1 MALVFAQTYAI
12 MSEII
17 HSFSDVIER
26 KMSSISITKK
36 LISHIKKLGRG
47 ALFSPKDLLDIAPRD
62 LIDKTLSR
70 LVGQGLIIRV
80 TRGVYCYPK
89 KHPVI
94 GAISPPL
101 DDIAKTIAKKLDQK
115 LQISGAEAAHLF
127 GISTQVPAKR
137 VYYTDGL
144 SRQIKVGNQV
154 LQFKHA
160 CPKKMAGA
168 GEKAGAVLQ
177 AIRYLGKQTI
187 NDDTINMIAKQ
198 VDAKDQKSLRQI
210 ASFAPDWSRPFLNK
224 ISSYEHK

>member
-1 MALVFAQTYAI
+1 
-12 MSEII
+12 MSL
-17 HSFSDVIER
+17 
-26 KMSSISITKK
+26 MSITKQ

-47 ALFSPKDLLDIAPRD
+47 AVFSPKDFLNIASRD
-62 LIDKTLSR
+62 LVDKTLSR
-70 LVGQGLIIRV
+70 LVTQGMIIRV
-80 TRGVYCYPK
+80 TRGVYCYPQ
-89 KHPVI
+89 KHPAI
-94 GAISPPL
+94 GTISPPL